1 MSAADA
7 LMAARAAGIRVAIDG
22 DDLVLEAPAPPP
34 PSVLGLLARNK
45 ADIVELLR
53 PAESSWTSEDSQVLL
68 DECGSI
74 SGAVCEWAEALAR
87 LDPAR
92 PPADVPAGRWRRFI
106 DDCGV
111 FLDSGWAGRAAA
123 LGWGPLELFGCDH
136 EKPFARVSRQGL
148 LWLLNGRPL
157 LALTDGLA
165 AIAGLA
171 GGRLSYY
178 RRPPEPGQV
187 LVWELEV

>member
-1 MSAADA
+1 MTPAEIVTA
-7 LMAARAAGIRVAIDG
+7 LVRHGTRIAVDGQRVRLVFNGNAPPDDLIRAAREAKAA
-22 DDLVLEAPAPPP
+22 
-34 PSVLGLLARNK
+34 
-45 ADIVELLR
+45 LR
-53 PAESSWTSEDSQVLL
+53 EIAESGPPRQ
-68 DECGSI
+68 
-74 SGAVCEWAEALAR
+74 WADALAR

-92 PPADVPAGRWRRFI
+92 PPADVPEARWRRFI

-111 FLDSGWAGRAAA
+111 FLDSGWAGRASA
-123 LGWGPLELFGCDH
+123 LRWSPVELFGCDH

-157 LALTDGLA
+157 LALTDCVA
-165 AIAGLA
+165 AIAGS